1 MNPSED
7 NLQETLR
14 VEEAFQKLDALL
26 ARLRSEEIPLEDS
39 FSLYQEGLRLIDYLN
54 SRIDGYEKQLEI
66 WDSAAADQ

>member
-1 MNPSED
+1 MNLSED

-39 FSLYQEGLRLIDYLN
+39 FSLYQEGLKLIDYLN

>member
-39 FSLYQEGLRLIDYLN
+39 FSLYQEGLKLIDYLN

>member
-7 NLQETLR
+7 NMQETLR

-39 FSLYQEGLRLIDYLN
+39 FTLYQEGLKLIDYLN

>member
-26 ARLRSEEIPLEDS
+26 ACLRSEEIPLEDS
-39 FSLYQEGLRLIDYLN
+39 FSLYQEGLKLIDYLN